1 MIIFTRSG
9 KCSNIQTGYELETL
23 ADTFNKII
31 MTLSMLS
38 GQVRLCA
45 QSIVSAS
52 SEIVGTVSEDPA
64 CVNELTNPQRVTNL
78 PLLIRTKSDNYLILI
93 LKLVTIR
100 VSTANHDCQNRSTP
114 PIRPRNFCARQLLQL
129 GINNPSVCVS
139 FALNLVFAGVCRSEI
154 QSERYTSPK
163 RVTGKFSR
171 AVLPHRN

>member
-1 MIIFTRSG
+1 
-9 KCSNIQTGYELETL
+9 
-23 ADTFNKII
+23 

-52 SEIVGTVSEDPA
+52 SEIVGTVSQHTA

-139 FALNLVFAGVCRSEI
+139 FALNLVFAGVCRPEI
-154 QSERYTSPK
+154 HSERYTSPK
-163 RVTGKFSR
+163 RVPVNFCR
-171 AVLPHRN
+171 AVLANLFMFNSRFSSQNRRKLVGVEWGLGVWHVFKIN